1 MEIDYADH
9 PGVRRAALELE
20 LGFNEI
26 ERLSAVL
33 KIHHGLPKLLSS
45 TGTVLFF
52 IAILWVLPAGNWQ
65 EILVFNYDYYRILAC
80 IYLIYFSHE
89 WLVMDLSNWH
99 LRYQEWS
106 FRSLLKWSAFGSFGQ
121 ERALHKL
128 YSET

>member
-1 MEIDYADH
+1 MEIDYANH

-33 KIHHGLPKLLSS
+33 KIRHDLPKLLSS

-80 IYLIYFSHE
+80 IYLIYFSRE